1 MDRKHEITTAEE
13 LPLALTIEQ
22 LAQVLRIG
30 RGSAYRLAQT
40 GELRTI
46 KIGRQFV
53 FLKRNYYATWGPPYD
68 DYLHGPFFCAMILL
82 HENGYSIGRRK
93 E

>member
-46 KIGRQFV
+46 KIGRQIRIPKAE
-53 FLKRNYYATWGPPYD
+53 LLR
-68 DYLHGPFFCAMILL
+68 YLG
-82 HENGYSIGRRK
+82 STV
-93 E
+93 

>member
-1 MDRKHEITTAEE
+1 MDRKHEITVAEE

-40 GELRTI
+40 GELRAI
-46 KIGRQFV
+46 KIGRQIRIPKTE
-53 FLKRNYYATWGPPYD
+53 LLR
-68 DYLHGPFFCAMILL
+68 YLGHTV
-82 HENGYSIGRRK
+82 
-93 E
+93 

>member
-46 KIGRQFV
+46 KIGRQIRIPKTE
-53 FLKRNYYATWGPPYD
+53 LLR
-68 DYLHGPFFCAMILL
+68 YLG
-82 HENGYSIGRRK
+82 STV
-93 E
+93 